1 MRRFFLPLVLVV
13 LVMASF
19 IQAQEYQEWKW
30 LTPKPNGSTIRWVKI
45 WDANNWY
52 ILGGQGTFM
61 KTTNAGATWYF
72 HHKACKVDVNGG
84 SQYAY
89 AGYFPNMN
97 NGFVACANALIKT
110 TNGGVTFDTVYT
122 STASFTLYNLYFLNS
137 NVGYA
142 AGSTKLKTTDAG
154 ATWSPVANIAS
165 TTTYDMTTPN
175 DTLLI
180 FTSTSGNV
188 IRSTNAGTT
197 FASVSTGASATL
209 YRILMINPTTF
220 VASGSTSAIRL
231 STDAGTTWASINTGI
246 SSGNTFY
253 DLDYVNGKLY
263 VTGNSRYIFTT
274 TNLGATWDS
283 VSFLAP
289 VAQQTLTTTYFTTD
303 IKDDLLLTAGGL
315 GLINSRI
322 GTTNTC
328 YTSLPRLGTINAMY
342 KDKASG
348 RMIATGAPTQAG
360 FYDQFVYSTN
370 SGQTWLPATT
380 TKSAGKSKEV
390 VEVDP
395 NYDPEKTATSTAT
408 FQSLSMLNS
417 TTGFAC
423 GSKGAIY
430 KTTNGGVSWDS
441 VVTTIPV
448 TATLTKI
455 DFVSPQI
462 GWVFSSGDTTNT
474 IFKTTDGGTTW
485 TPQTLGASVIGTEKK
500 IYGADMIDANYGY
513 CVNYTPVPFKT
524 TDGGATWVEQA
535 LSDGW
540 TSGYLNSIKMVD
552 TSYGYCVGGG
562 DRVYRTTNGGT
573 NWDKMTAF
581 SSGLSHYCIDI
592 VDTNNFAIGSSS
604 GITAFTTNGGT
615 SWALHPTNGFG
626 SLYAI
631 LYDIPTTGQPKA
643 FTAGMYGAIFERDG
657 ITVPVEMSTF
667 TASVNGNSVNLN
679 WSTATETNN
688 SGFEI
693 YRNVNNNL
701 TKIGFIKGNGT
712 STQRNQYTF
721 TDGNLRNGRYSYQLR
736 QIDFDGSSKVYNL
749 SNEVVIGTPMTY
761 SLSQNYP
768 NPFNPSTV
776 IKYSI
781 PQSSLV
787 TLKVYNILGKEV
799 ASLVNENKE
808 AGNYTVNFSAK
819 NLSSGVYFYTI
830 KAGNFT
836 QTKKMTII
844 K

>member
-1 MRRFFLPLVLVV
+1 MRKFFLPLVLVI
-13 LVMASF
+13 LAMASF

-30 LTPKPNGSTIRWVKI
+30 LTPKPNGSTIRWAKI

-52 ILGGQGTFM
+52 LLGGQGTFM

-89 AGYFPNMN
+89 SAYFPNMN

-122 STASFTLYNLYFLNS
+122 ATASFTLYSLYFLNS

-142 AGSTKLKTTDAG
+142 AGTSKLKTTDAG
-154 ATWSPVANIAS
+154 ATWTAVPNIAT

-180 FTSTSGNV
+180 FASTSGNV
-188 IRSTNAGTT
+188 IRSTNAGTS
-197 FASVSTGASATL
+197 FSSVSTGASATL
-209 YRILMINPTTF
+209 YKIMMINPTTYV
-220 VASGSTSAIRL
+220 VAGTTSAIRL
-231 STDAGTTWASINTGI
+231 STDAGATWASINTGI
-246 SSGNTFY
+246 SAGSTFY
-253 DLDYVNGKLY
+253 DLDYVSGKLY
-263 VTGNSRYIFTT
+263 VTGNSRYIYTT
-274 TNLGATWDS
+274 TNLGTTWDS

-289 VAQQTLTTTYFTTD
+289 VAQQQLTTTYFTTD
-303 IKDDLLLTAGGL
+303 IKDTVLLTAGGL
-315 GLINSRI
+315 GLINSRV

-328 YTSLPRLGTINAMY
+328 YTTLPRLGTLNDLY
-342 KDKASG
+342 KDKNSG
-348 RMIATGAPTQAG
+348 RMIAVGAPTQSG
-360 FYDQFVYSTN
+360 FYDQFIYSTN
-370 SGQTWLPATT
+370 SGATWLPATT
-380 TKSAGKSKEV
+380 TKSAGKLKQA
-390 VEVDP
+390 VEVDE
-395 NYDPEKTATSTAT
+395 NYDPLKTPTSASS
-408 FQSLSMLNS
+408 FQSIYMFDPMNGY
-417 TTGFAC
+417 TC
-423 GSKGAIY
+423 GSYGAIY

-441 VVTTIPV
+441 VVTNIPA
-448 TATLTKI
+448 TANLYKI
-455 DFVSPQI
+455 QFVSPSI
-462 GWVFSSGDTTNT
+462 GWAFSNAADTAGT
-474 IFKTTDGGTTW
+474 IFKTTNGGTVW
-485 TPQTLGASVIGTEKK
+485 TQLKLGSVTGNDTK
-500 IYGADMIDANYGY
+500 IYDAFMVNENYGW
-513 CVNYTPVPFKT
+513 CVNYTPAPFKT
-524 TDGGATWVEQA
+524 TDGGLTWTQQP
-535 LSDGW
+535 LSDAYTGFL
-540 TSGYLNSIKMVD
+540 YSIKMLD
-552 TSYGYCVGGG
+552 TTTGYCSGGG
-562 DRVYRTTNGGT
+562 DRFYKTTNGGT
-573 NWDKMTAF
+573 IWNKMTSF
-581 SSGLSHYCIDI
+581 SSGLSHYAIDA
-592 VDTNNFAIGSSS
+592 VDTNYIAVGSSS
-604 GITAFTTNGGT
+604 GITAFTTNGGS

-626 SLYAI
+626 TVYAI
-631 LYDIPTTGQPKA
+631 YFDIPTIGQPKSYC
-643 FTAGMYGAIFERDG
+643 AGFYGEVFERTG
-657 ITVPVEMSTF
+657 VPVPVELALF
-667 TASVNGNSVNLN
+667 TANVNGNSVTLN

-688 SGFEI
+688 SGFEV

-701 TKIGFIKGNGT
+701 TKIAFIKGNGT
-712 STQRNQYTF
+712 STLKNHYTF
-721 TDGNLRNGRYSYQLR
+721 TDGNLRNGRYTYQLR
-736 QIDFDGSSKVYNL
+736 QIDFDGSSKIYNL

>member
-1 MRRFFLPLVLVV
+1 MKKFFLPLALVV
-13 LVMASF
+13 LVLASF
-19 IQAQEYQEWKW
+19 MQAQEYQEWKW
-30 LTPKPNGSTIRWVKI
+30 QTPKPNGSTMRWAKI

-52 ILGGQGTFM
+52 LLGGQGTFM

-89 AGYFPNMN
+89 SAYFPNMN

-122 STASFTLYNLYFLNS
+122 ATASFTLYNLYFLNS

-142 AGSTKLKTTDAG
+142 AGTSKLKTTDAG
-154 ATWSPVANIAS
+154 ATWTAVPNIAT

-175 DTLLI
+175 DTLLL
-180 FTSTSGNV
+180 FASTSGNV
-188 IRSTNAGTT
+188 IRSTNAGST
-197 FASVSTGASATL
+197 FANVSTGASATL
-209 YRILMINPTTF
+209 YKIMMINPTTF
-220 VASGSTSAIRL
+220 IVAGTTSAIRL
-231 STDAGTTWASINTGI
+231 STDAGATWASINTGI
-246 SSGNTFY
+246 SAGSTFY
-253 DLDYVNGKLY
+253 DLDYVNGKLF
-263 VTGNSRYIFTT
+263 VTGNSRYIYTT
-274 TNLGATWDS
+274 TNLGVSWDS

-289 VAQQTLTTTYFTTD
+289 VAQQTLTTTYYTTD
-303 IKDDLLLTAGGL
+303 IKDTILLTAGGL
-315 GLINSRI
+315 GLINTRI
-322 GTTNTC
+322 GSTNTC
-328 YTSLPRLGTINAMY
+328 YSNLTRLGTIYDIY

-348 RMIATGAPTQAG
+348 RMIATGAPTQTG

-370 SGQTWLPATT
+370 SGATWLPATT
-380 TKSAGKSKEV
+380 TKSAGKLNQV
-390 VEVDP
+390 VEVDE
-395 NYDPEKTATSTAT
+395 NYNPEKTATSAST
-408 FQSLSMLNS
+408 FESIYMFDPMNGYS
-417 TTGFAC
+417 C
-423 GSKGAIY
+423 GSYGAIY
-430 KTTNGGVSWDS
+430 KTTNGGASWDS
-441 VVTTIPV
+441 VVTNIPA
-448 TATLTKI
+448 TANLYKI
-455 DFVSPQI
+455 QFISPTT
-462 GWVFSSGDTTNT
+462 GWAFSNAADTAGT
-474 IFKTTDGGTTW
+474 IFKTTNGGTVW
-485 TPQTLGASVIGTEKK
+485 AQYKLGSTTGSDTK
-500 IYGADMIDANYGY
+500 IYDAHMVNENYGW
-513 CVNYTPVPFKT
+513 CVNYSPAPFKT
-524 TDGGATWVEQA
+524 TDGGLTWTEQP
-535 LSDGW
+535 LSDAY
-540 TSGYLNSIKMVD
+540 TGYLYGVKMVD
-552 TSYGYCVGGG
+552 TTTGYCIGGG
-562 DRVYRTTNGGT
+562 DRFYKTTNGGT
-573 NWDKMTAF
+573 MWNKMTSF
-581 SSGLSHYCIDI
+581 SSGLSHYSIDL
-592 VDTNNFAIGSSS
+592 VDTNYIAVGSSS
-604 GITAFTTNGGT
+604 GITAFTTNGGS

-626 SLYAI
+626 SVYAI
-631 LYDIPTTGQPKA
+631 TFDIPTIGQPKA
-643 FTAGMYGAIFERDG
+643 YAAGMYGAIFQREG
-657 ITVPVEMSTF
+657 VPVPVELNLF

-679 WSTATETNN
+679 WSTATEINN

-693 YRNVNNNL
+693 YRNTNNNL

-712 STQRNQYTF
+712 ATQRNQYSF
-721 TDGNLRNGRYSYQLR
+721 TDANLSNGRYSYQLR